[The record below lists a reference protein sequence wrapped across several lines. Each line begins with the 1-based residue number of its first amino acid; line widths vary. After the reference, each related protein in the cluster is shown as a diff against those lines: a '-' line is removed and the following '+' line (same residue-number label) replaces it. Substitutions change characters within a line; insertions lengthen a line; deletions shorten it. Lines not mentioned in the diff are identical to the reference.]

1 VQADPPILHFFM
13 RSGGLAA
20 LEWLLGEA
28 PHGYIRGL
36 LQTLAHLFM
45 RGERC
50 LWDTSCPFVVLIAS
64 QDVASRI
71 VIAIEFGPT
80 IGARVPAHCEV
91 FGYQLAI
98 ATALLAGV
106 LWETRTT
113 LPPASSA
120 LRLQSSTNSPQPASS
135 MLLFKPPWRR
145 LHWEGTFPLFRPVWV
160 PVLSSW

>member
-1 VQADPPILHFFM
+1 M

-106 LWETRTT
+106 LWGDSHDFA
-113 LPPASSA
+113 AS
-120 LRLQSSTNSPQPASS
+120 
-135 MLLFKPPWRR
+135 
-145 LHWEGTFPLFRPVWV
+145 LFRFAATEQHELAPTGIQHAFV
-160 PVLSSW
+160 